1 MYSRLALYWGACL
14 VFGGLPCIRSLALFS
29 GAGLVF
35 GGLPLFS
42 AACSLVRGAAEEKV
56 LMSNI
61 IDQVA
66 CAKHS
71 ILYISISRNGFQLLT
86 QFCVV
91 DAGSGSLQRVA
102 VFETV

>member
-1 MYSRLALYWGACL
+1 M
-14 VFGGLPCIRSLALFS
+14 FS

-66 CAKHS
+66 CAEHP
-71 ILYISISRNGFQLLT
+71 ILYISIGCNGFQLLT
-86 QFCVV
+86 QICV
-91 DAGSGSLQRVA
+91 AASGSESSQRIA